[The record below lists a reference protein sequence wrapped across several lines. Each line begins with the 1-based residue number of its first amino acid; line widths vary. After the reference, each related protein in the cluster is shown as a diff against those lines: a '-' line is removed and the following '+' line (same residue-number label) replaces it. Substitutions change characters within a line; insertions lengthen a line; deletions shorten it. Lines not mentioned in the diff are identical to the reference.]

1 MWPHS
6 CVSQITVGRKS
17 LNRTNMSSESV
28 SFAIRG
34 KSYLVSMVTNPN
46 NSSAQHARAPVGAIV
61 FDNIA
66 GALLSKNRVT
76 KPSE

>member
-1 MWPHS
+1 
-6 CVSQITVGRKS
+6 
-17 LNRTNMSSESV
+17 
-28 SFAIRG
+28 
-34 KSYLVSMVTNPN
+34 MVTNPN
-46 NSSAQHARAPVGAIV
+46 NSSAQHVRAPVGAIV